1 MISVVIPL
9 YNQAQRVASCLQAA
23 MRQRDFNDFEIVVVD
38 DGSTDGSDKILDEMG
53 ENCNSLRIFHIS
65 NSGACAAMR
74 YGVKQA
80 KGDYIMF
87 CDADGLLD
95 EHALATAY
103 DAITRTGADEVIGRF
118 SNSEGKTIASY
129 EGEVKADVLIKAI
142 LGNRAMFPMLCA
154 ILFRKELLDRCFE
167 IPREITDGAD
177 KLVQLKV
184 LMKEPKI
191 VFIDACLYRHTRDAQ
206 SDELQPLRNEML
218 YDRVLLE
225 TLSAK
230 SEIYAPYVTLFQT
243 KKYEFYLANG
253 NTNAFRE
260 YYHTLR
266 QQDKQAL
273 SWKDKLVLGLPP
285 TAAKYVVQFY
295 KKTRRS

>member
-1 MISVVIPL
+1 MISIVIPV
-9 YNQAQRVASCLQAA
+9 YNKAQYVASCLQAA
-23 MRQRDFNDFEIVVVD
+23 MRQRDFNDFEIVAVD

-53 ENCNSLRIFHIS
+53 ENCNLLRIFHIS
-65 NSGACAAMR
+65 NSGVTAARR

-80 KGDYIMF
+80 KGDYIFF
-87 CDADGLLD
+87 CDADDMLD

-118 SNSEGKTIASY
+118 SNQYGKTFTSY
-129 EGEVKADVLIKAI
+129 KGEMKADVLIKDI
-142 LGNRAMFPMLCA
+142 LGNRQKFPVLWG

-167 IPREITDGAD
+167 IPREIASGED

-191 VFIDACLYRHTRDAQ
+191 VFIDSCLYHYTQDVPNGRTH
-206 SDELQPLRNEML
+206 PLSTAML

-253 NTNAFRE
+253 DVNAFRE